1 MKKTNTRRLVFTSMM
16 AAIVYITSAFLQI
29 SIPTLIGSTRLH
41 MGNVM
46 CLLSGML
53 LGPLYGRI
61 AAGVGSM
68 LFDFT
73 NPTYISSAPF
83 TLVFK
88 FGMAWL
94 CGKIIFK
101 RPDRIGFGAGATA
114 GAFLYVVLYIVKNF
128 IEYRF
133 VFAMPLEGVL
143 LMTAQKGAV
152 SCANAVLSIIVAVP
166 LGLALKP
173 LVQKELS
180 RHGF

>member
-1 MKKTNTRRLVFTSMM
+1 
-16 AAIVYITSAFLQI
+16 
-29 SIPTLIGSTRLH
+29 
-41 MGNVM
+41 
-46 CLLSGML
+46 
-53 LGPLYGRI
+53 
-61 AAGVGSM
+61 M

>member
-29 SIPTLIGSTRLH
+29 SIPTVIGSTRLH

-53 LGPLYGRI
+53 LGPLYGGI

-68 LFDFT
+68 LFDLT

-94 CGKIIFK
+94 CGKIVFSLYTSLDHVVCGNGRTIDPHDTFHY
-101 RPDRIGFGAGATA
+101 AGGYSGGLCTD
-114 GAFLYVVLYIVKNF
+114 G
-128 IEYRF
+128 ES
-133 VFAMPLEGVL
+133 
-143 LMTAQKGAV
+143 KG
-152 SCANAVLSIIVAVP
+152 
-166 LGLALKP
+166 
-173 LVQKELS
+173 
-180 RHGF
+180 R